1 MKKKGLITFISI
13 TIIFELIQVLFLR
26 EFSNKGIILD
36 LLIAVIIAWFIG
48 RQYDKMKFYIER
60 MNESQKN

>member
-26 EFSNKGIILD
+26 EFSNKGIIID
-36 LLIAVIIAWFIG
+36 LLIYDLILYLTLIWIINKSI
-48 RQYDKMKFYIER
+48 RH
-60 MNESQKN
+60 